1 MKEKEYKLAKKNSGA
16 TTFIIFVAIVGL
28 VLGGLILAT
37 PQKSQN
43 QASTPNQQSQVKED
57 TSLINRE
64 DAPVVGNKDA
74 KVKVTVFSDY
84 LCPYCKQI
92 HSTLNDL
99 LIKYEGDLGIQ
110 YRNFVV
116 HAQAQ
121 IMAQAAYAAQQQG
134 KFKEAA
140 DLIFDKYNT
149 GDGDSMMKVAQDLG
163 LNTDQFKKDMENDAA
178 KSYVDKDSQDA
189 QALGLGGT
197 PSVFVNDKYLEDPS
211 TLEDQI
217 RQILGK

>member
-1 MKEKEYKLAKKNSGA
+1 MTKKNSGA

-28 VLGGLILAT
+28 VLGGIILT
-37 PQKSQN
+37 SPSKTQN
-43 QASTPNQQSQVKED
+43 QNSQSSNQSPQVKED
-57 TSLINRE
+57 SSLINR
-64 DAPVVGNKDA
+64 DGAPVIGNKDA

-92 HSTLNDL
+92 HSTFNDL
-99 LIKYEGDLGIQ
+99 LAKYDGDLGIQ

-149 GDGDSMMKVAQDLG
+149 GDEDSMMKVAQDLG
-163 LNTDQFKKDMENDAA
+163 LNIDQFKKDMESDAA
-178 KSYVDKDSQDA
+178 KNYVDKDSQDA
-189 QALGLGGT
+189 QALNLGGT
-197 PSVFVNDKYLEDPS
+197 PSVFVNGKYLEDPS
-211 TLEDQI
+211 TLENQTK
-217 RQILGK
+217 QILGK